1 MLSAR
6 MLKESDRNLRFQD
19 PPDLSLFSIF
29 FLLSFTLLSTLPVGP
44 LAWWHGGMVA
54 RAPHQQHV
62 IKKWHG
68 AKTTVNTRMMAY
80 LVVGGNKWP

>member
-1 MLSAR
+1 MLSER

-29 FLLSFTLLSTLPVGP
+29 FLLSFTLLSTWPV
-44 LAWWHGGMVA
+44 GMVA
-54 RAPHQQHV
+54 RWNGGTCAAPAARDK
-62 IKKWHG
+62 KKWHG